1 MTSKTKKSG
10 GATGGVKPARPL
22 IKKRQKTITAPAAE
36 KPKGKLIRRSVTPAA
51 ADQIT
56 ASGKKLILPERK
68 SFLQPPSSE
77 LTEIMGLLNNK
88 NPKSVR
94 PVTSGRLTYGRNSTG
109 ILSLDICLVGGFM
122 NSRIA
127 MVYGERSA
135 GKSTVSTRALASALR
150 NNQDQYAVIVDV
162 EGTVDRQWLRV
173 NGVDLD
179 RLIIAEPPTGEDAVD
194 QLDALVR
201 TEGVCF
207 VVLDSIAMITPLKEI
222 ESSAEDQQIGV
233 QARLIGKMLRR
244 VNSGILS
251 ERVRDRYP
259 GVILLN
265 QIRMKAGMVF
275 GDPRTLPGGKAL
287 EFVTSQQVEMKNKE
301 VRDEKT
307 GIIKYNDHTA
317 IITKDK
323 TGGRYKEA
331 KFRLIRDEGQNL
343 PVGYILQTK
352 DILDHGLRCGFV
364 EGRIR
369 IDGIPHKFSKADE
382 VTEYFIENPAQE
394 ELLRSRIVE
403 HYRQAWGIE

>member
-1 MTSKTKKSG
+1 MTSKPKKSG

-22 IKKRQKTITAPAAE
+22 IKKRQKTITVPE
-36 KPKGKLIRRSVTPAA
+36 TPTTGKVIRRTVTPAETPNTTTGSKVIIP
-51 ADQIT
+51 D
-56 ASGKKLILPERK
+56 KKKINI
-68 SFLQPPSSE
+68 PPSEE
-77 LTEIMGLLNNK
+77 LTEMIGLLNNK

-150 NNQDQYAVIVDV
+150 ANPDQYGVIVDV
-162 EGTVDRQWLRV
+162 EGTVDRQWLQV
-173 NGVDLD
+173 NGVDLS
-179 RLIIAEPPTGEDAVD
+179 RVVIAEPPTGEDAVD

-201 TEGVCF
+201 TKGVCF
-207 VVLDSIAMITPLKEI
+207 IVLDSIAMITPMKEI

-301 VRDEKT
+301 IRDEKT

-331 KFRLIRDEGQNL
+331 KFRLIRDEGQGL
-343 PVGYILQTK
+343 PVGYVHQTK
-352 DILDHGLRCGFV
+352 DILDHGLRCGLV

-369 IDGIPHKFSKADE
+369 IDGIPHKFAKADE
-382 VTEYFIENPAQE
+382 VTEYFIENPEQE
-394 ELLRSRIVE
+394 TLLRDRIVN
-403 HYRQAWGIE
+403 HYRNLWGIE